1 MFSKKMMIT
10 VLLSLA
16 LSVFFA
22 GMAFSAPKYTIKV
35 GTIVSETHPDYITLR
50 DVFKKKIEANSKGAI
65 KVELYPNG
73 QLGSDREMIESL
85 QLGTLTMALPSSSAL
100 AGFEKKFQVLDLP
113 YLFKSKAVAYKA
125 LDGELGKTLD
135 ALLPKHGMV
144 NLGYFENGFRHVTN
158 NRKPIHV
165 PADMKGLKIRTQ
177 ENPMHIAFFKQIGAN
192 PTPMNYGEVYTAL
205 QQGTIDAQENP
216 IAIVFD
222 GKFFEVQ
229 KFYSLTGHVF
239 SAIMLVAN
247 KPFMD
252 KLPKDMH
259 AIVMKAAKDFVV
271 ENRKA
276 VDKVE
281 GTALAT
287 MKKAGLKVNTLTA
300 AEKDQF
306 IKAAVPIYSQF
317 EGVLGKDLI
326 EMAKKA
332 NN

>member
-1 MFSKKMMIT
+1 M
-10 VLLSLA
+10 
-16 LSVFFA
+16 
-22 GMAFSAPKYTIKV
+22 
-35 GTIVSETHPDYITLR
+35 
-50 DVFKKKIEANSKGAI
+50 
-65 KVELYPNG
+65 
-73 QLGSDREMIESL
+73 
-85 QLGTLTMALPSSSAL
+85 
-100 AGFEKKFQVLDLP
+100 
-113 YLFKSKAVAYKA
+113 
-125 LDGELGKTLD
+125 
-135 ALLPKHGMV
+135 
-144 NLGYFENGFRHVTN
+144 TN

-317 EGVLGKDLI
+317 ESILGKDLI

>member
-1 MFSKKMMIT
+1 MFSKKYIIT
-10 VLLSLA
+10 VLLSLV

-22 GMAFSAPKYTIKV
+22 HFVFAASQYTIKV

-50 DVFKKKIEANSKGAI
+50 DVFKKEIEANSKGAI

-73 QLGSDREMIESL
+73 QLGGDREMIESL
-85 QLGTLTMALPSSSAL
+85 QLGTLTMTLPASSAL

-113 YLFKSKAVAYKA
+113 YLFKSKAVAFKA

-135 ALLPKHGMV
+135 ELLPKHGIV

-165 PADMKGLKIRTQ
+165 PSDMKGMKIRTM

-239 SAIMLVAN
+239 SATMLVAN

-259 AIVMKAAKDFVV
+259 AIVVKAANDFVIAD
-271 ENRKA
+271 RKA
-276 VDKVE
+276 VDKLE
-281 GTALAT
+281 GTALAE
-287 MKKAGLKVNTLTA
+287 MKKKGLKVNTLTD

-306 IKAAVPIYSQF
+306 IKSALPVYDQF
-317 EGVLGKDLI
+317 KNILGKDLI
-326 EMAKKA
+326 ELAKKA
-332 NN
+332 NK